1 MRHPLLD
8 LPPLDM
14 LRGFVAAGRR
24 KSITAAS
31 QDLCLSQSAVSRQIQ
46 ALEEY
51 FGAPLLSRK
60 YRAIELTPLGERL
73 LALTSPLLD
82 ELAEF
87 SRTQRGAGRPRS
99 VTFTASIG
107 VMSLWVLPRLGQFQ
121 ATHEDIDVRVA
132 ATNRLVDLRS
142 ENVDLAIRYCRPADV
157 PPLATRLFG
166 EEVVPVASPEIAA
179 RAARSADGL
188 LQEVLIE
195 FDDRAARPWLRW
207 SDWLSA
213 RGLDKRQPR
222 SYLHVNQIDQV
233 VHAAVAGHGV
243 ALAMVALVLPM
254 LQDGR
259 LVALSDSGP
268 GLSDFAYWLIPASD
282 SPRPEVAEFTAW
294 LLREAA
300 QTEESMATM
309 ATI

>member
-1 MRHPLLD
+1 
-8 LPPLDM
+8 M

-99 VTFTASIG
+99 VTITASIG

-121 ATHEDIDVRVA
+121 AAHEDIDVRVA
-132 ATNRLVDLRS
+132 ATNRIVDLRG
-142 ENVDLAIRYCRPADV
+142 ENIDLAIRYCRPADV

-166 EEVVPVASPEIAA
+166 EEVVPVASPEVAA

-195 FDDRAARPWLRW
+195 FDDRARPWLRW

-243 ALAMVALVLPM
+243 ALAMVALILPM

-259 LVALSDSGP
+259 LVALSDSVP

-282 SPRPEVAEFTAW
+282 SPRAEVAEFTAW
-294 LLREAA
+294 LLCEAVGTA
-300 QTEESMATM
+300 ASVTTLATV
-309 ATI
+309 